1 MNSKTI
7 YKPAAFFLITMLISW
22 GFTLVAI
29 YFSHQQGM
37 KGPAFLLFLA
47 AACGPFATALIMH
60 YRAKSPELWR
70 DYWDRLVNLKR
81 INLATAP
88 IMLLLAPF
96 VMVVSI
102 LLSLLFGKSAAQFT
116 LTPQGSFSMGVP
128 VMFIMILIPTLEEMG
143 WKGYGVDSLRSRF
156 NLFYTSLWFGALWSL
171 WHAPMFFI
179 KNTYMNGLLS
189 NGVYTA
195 NYFVSIFALAFII
208 NWLFYKNNRSIIAC
222 ALFHIIV
229 DISAEIF
236 AVEQFTKCI
245 DTAVL
250 ILVAA
255 LLVLVDR
262 KLFFEEKAPV

>member
-1 MNSKTI
+1 
-7 YKPAAFFLITMLISW
+7 
-22 GFTLVAI
+22 
-29 YFSHQQGM
+29 
-37 KGPAFLLFLA
+37 
-47 AACGPFATALIMH
+47 
-60 YRAKSPELWR
+60 
-70 DYWDRLVNLKR
+70 
-81 INLATAP
+81 
-88 IMLLLAPF
+88 
-96 VMVVSI
+96 
-102 LLSLLFGKSAAQFT
+102 
-116 LTPQGSFSMGVP
+116 
-128 VMFIMILIPTLEEMG
+128 
-143 WKGYGVDSLRSRF
+143 
-156 NLFYTSLWFGALWSL
+156 
-171 WHAPMFFI
+171 
-179 KNTYMNGLLS
+179 
-189 NGVYTA
+189 VYTA

>member
-22 GFTLVAI
+22 SFTLAAI
-29 YFSHQQGM
+29 YFSNQQGM
-37 KGPAFLLFLA
+37 EGPAFLLFLA
-47 AACGPFATALIMH
+47 AACGPFITAMIMH
-60 YRAKSPELWR
+60 GRARSPELWR
-70 DYWDRLVNLKR
+70 DYWDRLKNLKR
-81 INLATAP
+81 INLRTVP
-88 IMLLLAPF
+88 IMLLLAPA
-96 VMVVSI
+96 VMIVSI
-102 LLSLLFGKSAAQFT
+102 LLSLLFGKPAAQFT

-156 NLFYTSLWFGALWSL
+156 NLFCTSLWFGALWAI

-179 KNTYMNGLLS
+179 RNTYMNGLLS

-195 NYFVSIFALAFII
+195 NYFISIFALSFII

-222 ALFHIIV
+222 ALFHIIL

-262 KLFFEEKAPV
+262 KLFFEEKTTV

>member
-1 MNSKTI
+1 MNKTI
-7 YKPAAFFLITMLISW
+7 YQPVGFFLITLLISW
-22 GFTLVAI
+22 SFTIVAS
-29 YFSHQQGM
+29 YLSYQNGM
-37 KGPAFLLFLA
+37 EQPAFLLFLA
-47 AACGPFATALIMH
+47 AACGPFAAALIMH
-60 YRAKSPELWR
+60 YKAQNPELWR

-88 IMLLLAPF
+88 VMLLLMPF
-96 VMVVSI
+96 AMVVSI
-102 LLSLLFGKSAAQFT
+102 LISLLFGKSADQFT

-143 WKGYGVDSLRSRF
+143 WKGYGVDSLRSSF
-156 NLFYTSLWFGALWSL
+156 NLFNASLWFGALWAL
-171 WHAPMFFI
+171 WHAPMFSI

-189 NGVYTA
+189 NWVYTA
-195 NYFVSIFALAFII
+195 NYFISIFPIAFII
-208 NWLFYKNNRSIIAC
+208 NWLFYKNKRSIVAC

-250 ILVAA
+250 ILVA
-255 LLVLVDR
+255 VLIVIADR
-262 KLFFEEKAPV
+262 KFFFENQTSA